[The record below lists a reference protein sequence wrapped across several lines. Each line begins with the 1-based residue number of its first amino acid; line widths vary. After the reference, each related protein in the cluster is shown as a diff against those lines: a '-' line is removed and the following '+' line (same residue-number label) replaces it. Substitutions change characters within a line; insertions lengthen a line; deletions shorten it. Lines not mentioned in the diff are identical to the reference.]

1 MPEKSDRGQGQMRSP
16 DRERNQVRI
25 ERMPS
30 VFAEE
35 LRVGGEQSRI
45 QDLQNAGKID
55 LRVFRI
61 GMIAM
66 DKKGE
71 YGQEEQADEVFYFQ
85 RESFPR
91 LRN

>member
-1 MPEKSDRGQGQMRSP
+1 MRSP

-71 YGQEEQADEVFYFQ
+71 YGQEEQAGEVFYFQ

>member
-1 MPEKSDRGQGQMRSP
+1 MPKKSDRGQGQMRRA

-25 ERMPS
+25 EGMPG

-35 LRVGGEQSRI
+35 LRVGREQSRI
-45 QDLQNAGKID
+45 QDLQNAGKVD
-55 LRVFRI
+55 LRVFGI

-71 YGQEEQADEVFYFQ
+71 DGQEQQAGVVFNFQ
-85 RESFPR
+85 KESLPR